1 MAAALVV
8 SLLLCTL
15 QFHSAVLA
23 DIVIEAGT
31 APRPRG
37 HAGGLLTVV
46 LLALIRSQ
54 LVMDSPLEFFFD
66 NFQRV
71 MEGQILPLKTQS

>member
-1 MAAALVV
+1 MV

-15 QFHSAVLA
+15 QFYSAVLA

-31 APRPRG
+31 TPRPRG

-71 MEGQILPLKTQS
+71 MEGQLVPLKTHS